1 MAMSCS
7 VSVHG
12 SVTLRDLEAMLLTN
26 IRLQLLMMKPH
37 CNYREDYIIINAC
50 DMQLK
55 APIFH
60 HVGCQTPSHST
71 ATTQITATTPTTTRA
86 GSITTSTDLVD
97 PNQQGHNNIIYI
109 GN

>member
-1 MAMSCS
+1 
-7 VSVHG
+7 
-12 SVTLRDLEAMLLTN
+12 
-26 IRLQLLMMKPH
+26 MMKPH
-37 CNYREDYIIINAC
+37 FSYHEDYIVINAC

-60 HVGCQTPSHST
+60 HVGCQNASHST
-71 ATTQITATTPTTTRA
+71 ATTPITATTPTTTRA

-97 PNQQGHNNIIYI
+97 PNQQGDNNIIYI